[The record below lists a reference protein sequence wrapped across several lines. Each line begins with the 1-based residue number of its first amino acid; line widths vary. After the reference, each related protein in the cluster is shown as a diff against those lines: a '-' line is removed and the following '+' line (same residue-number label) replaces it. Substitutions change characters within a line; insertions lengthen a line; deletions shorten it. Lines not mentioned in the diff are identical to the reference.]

1 MTTTITI
8 QDSNININGVSIEDL
23 LLKVYEQGNKDG
35 SDLQQKISFKNLS
48 KELAAK
54 GRIVSPRTLAVKA
67 KNANVQI
74 FPFDGKNLAVFRK
87 DIGKFLNIS

>member
-8 QDSNININGVSIEDL
+8 QDSNININGISIEDL
-23 LLKVYEQGNKDG
+23 LLKVYEQGKKDG
-35 SDLQQKISFKNLS
+35 SENLEVITFKSLSQDLGK
-48 KELAAK
+48 K

-67 KNANVQI
+67 KNANVKV

-87 DIGKFLNIS
+87 DIQKFINIS